1 MEARIYE
8 VEGKEQ
14 GKLKTLLEKEPY
26 AGVSFAKQGYKL
38 KEGRGVGGEAGK
50 YYLYIRA
57 EPDFFKWAEAKFK
70 EPAAQPGTQ
79 PGQAPPPQLQPGQA
93 PQPLLA
99 SLKRVEKGLEAK
111 ITAAIEAEDNAAEM
125 GMGAIFG

>member
-1 MEARIYE
+1 VEGRVYE

-14 GKLKTLLEKEPY
+14 GKLKQVLERDPY
-26 AGVSFAKQGYKL
+26 QKPGFATQGYKL

-50 YYLYIRA
+50 YYLYIKG
-57 EPDFFKWAEAKFK
+57 EPDFFKWAEARFK
-70 EPAAQPGTQ
+70 EPIPAPG
-79 PGQAPPPQLQPGQA
+79 AQPGQA
-93 PQPLLA
+93 PQPPPA

-111 ITAAIEAEDNAAEM
+111 IIATIEAEDNAAEV